1 MFRTLMIT
9 VLSLV
14 VIGEAGAPWELA
26 TASPPRLHLIEIQAF
41 RFMPQQTI
49 VAPGDRIR
57 WVNRD
62 IVPHTVTAEGGV
74 WLPRI
79 LSEGESWEF
88 AVEAGGFYAY
98 FCEFHPH
105 MKGWVEAH

>member
-1 MFRTLMIT
+1 MFRTFMIT

-14 VIGEAGAPWELA
+14 VIGEAGVPLRLA
-26 TASPPRLHLIEIQAF
+26 TASPSRLHLIEIQAF
-41 RFMPQQTI
+41 RFMPQQTA

-62 IVPHTVTAEGGV
+62 IVPHTVTAEGDV
-74 WLPRI
+74 WLARI
-79 LSEGESWEF
+79 LAEGESWEF
-88 AVEAGGFYAY
+88 AVEAGGTYQY

-105 MKGWVEAH
+105 MKGRLEAQ

>member
-79 LSEGESWEF
+79 LAEGESWEF
-88 AVEAGGFYAY
+88 AVEAGGTYAY

-105 MKGWVEAH
+105 MKGWLATQ

>member
-14 VIGEAGAPWELA
+14 VIGEAGAPLVLA
-26 TASPPRLHLIEIQAF
+26 TASPSRLHLIEIQAF
-41 RFMPQQTI
+41 RFMPQQTV

-79 LSEGESWEF
+79 LAEGESWEF
-88 AVEAGGFYAY
+88 AVEAGGTYVY

-105 MKGWVEAH
+105 MKGSLAAQ

>member
-1 MFRTLMIT
+1 MFRTIMIT

-14 VIGEAGAPWELA
+14 VIGEAGAALELT
-26 TASPPRLHLIEIQAF
+26 TASLPRLHLIEIQAF
-41 RFMPQQTI
+41 RFTPQQTI

-79 LSEGESWEF
+79 LAEGEAWEF
-88 AVEAGGFYAY
+88 AVEAGGTYQY

-105 MKGWVEAH
+105 MKGRLEAQ